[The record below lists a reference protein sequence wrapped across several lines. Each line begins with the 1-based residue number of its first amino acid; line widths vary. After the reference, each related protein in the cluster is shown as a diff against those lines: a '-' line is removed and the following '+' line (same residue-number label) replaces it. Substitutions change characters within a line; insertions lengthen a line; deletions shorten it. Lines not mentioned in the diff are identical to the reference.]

1 MNKRE
6 WWRSI
11 LLIGALLAAAII
23 VAQSRRNCEIPG
35 SSYVPCIWG
44 KQLKT
49 L

>member
-11 LLIGALLAAAII
+11 FVIVGLLLAAIL
-23 VAQSRRNCEIPG
+23 VAQCRRNCEIPG

-44 KQLKT
+44 KPLKT
-49 L
+49 P

>member
-11 LLIGALLAAAII
+11 FLIAALLAAAIL

-35 SSYVPCIWG
+35 SSFVPWIWG

-49 L
+49 P

>member
-11 LLIGALLAAAII
+11 FVIVGLLIAATL

-44 KQLKT
+44 KPLKPR
-49 L
+49 